1 MNPKVIAAL
10 QYILD
15 RMKERGTWLSLGT
28 ALTGMG
34 VAIKPD
40 QWQLIMAIGM
50 GIPGIVTAFIP
61 PYVQEKNVIPAKPAE
76 ATTPLAQ
83 SLADKVVSGQ
93 TDTTQ
98 AQEKKDV

>member
-1 MNPKVIAAL
+1 MNFTTVL
-10 QYILD
+10 SYLLD
-15 RMKERGTWLSLGT
+15 RIKERGTWLSLGT

-50 GIPGIVTAFIP
+50 GLPGIITAFIP
-61 PYVQEKNVIPAKPAE
+61 PVIQEKNITPAPA
-76 ATTPLAQ
+76 AAPTTPLAQ

-93 TDTTQ
+93 TDTG
-98 AQEKKDV
+98 AHS

>member
-1 MNPKVIAAL
+1 MNPRVATFL

-34 VAIKPD
+34 VVIAPE

-61 PYVQEKNVIPAKPAE
+61 PYIQEKNISPAAPE
-76 ATTPLAQ
+76 EPTTALAQ
-83 SLADKVVSGQ
+83 SLADKVESGQ
-93 TDTTQ
+93 T
-98 AQEKKDV
+98 EPGKEVK

>member
-1 MNPKVIAAL
+1 MNWSVAL
-10 QYILD
+10 HYLLD

-50 GIPGIVTAFIP
+50 GIPGIITAFVP
-61 PYVQEKNVIPAKPAE
+61 PVIQEKNITPAAPTAP
-76 ATTPLAQ
+76 TTALAQ
-83 SLADKVVSGQ
+83 ATIDKVVEQ
-93 TDTTQ
+93 TDANKT
-98 AQEKKDV
+98 